1 MPADKREVPLFKC
14 RGWGDGYAMDE
25 GTLEW
30 TKSRLRRSIRERLRA
45 ASDAELAAVSAG
57 LRVGL
62 QTAAEAWRAPGTVA
76 LFGGLRGEPDLVLG
90 LLPWLRT
97 RGWRTVL
104 FAVEGDHLRP
114 ADVLTPKDCRRGVH
128 DVWEPAPGCRAVAP
142 EALDVILVPGLAFG
156 VADGSRLGRGGGFYD
171 RFLATPGLRARRIG
185 VAGEWQVLD
194 RVPCE
199 AHDVRVHELVTEAQ
213 HRILEPA

>member
-1 MPADKREVPLFKC
+1 
-14 RGWGDGYAMDE
+14 MDE

-30 TKSRLRRSIRERLRA
+30 TKSRLRRSIRERLRT
-45 ASDAELAAVSAG
+45 ASEVELAAVSAG
-57 LRVGL
+57 LLARL
-62 QTAAEAWRAPGTVA
+62 QSALEAWREPGTVA
-76 LFGGLRGEPDLVLG
+76 LFGGLRGEPDLVEG
-90 LLPWLRT
+90 LLPWLRA

-114 ADVLTPKDCRRGVH
+114 ADVRTPEDCRRGAH
-128 DVWEPAPGCRAVAP
+128 GIWEPAPGCPAVAP

-156 VADGSRLGRGGGFYD
+156 GEDGSRLGRGGGFYD

-194 RVPCE
+194 RVPSE
-199 AHDVRVHELVTEAQ
+199 AHDVRVQELVTEAG
-213 HRILEPA
+213 HRVVEPA